1 MSKPPPSP
9 GFAAQFTARIVGA
22 IDAWQEERQQKKYGR
37 HDVRKAE
44 MLERLNDL
52 PGGDALKETVARNA
66 IPVDVQS
73 KRKLK
78 NAFGVVAKAP
88 GLPTVNV
95 EILNTGDPVAMAR
108 TTYHEFRHVLQMED
122 MGSIE
127 TGGGRRIKDVRTA
140 HMLSMMMEADAYTS
154 EVLAACKAAKSGH
167 PEYLDDLFTNRDGG
181 PNAQHAKAFLQKQP
195 FDSFKDDAGFARAL
209 FTDFMLNGL
218 DNYSTTYF
226 GNYRMQFLLSP
237 TLADFKQHLADTP
250 DAATVT
256 PSKQLTEIY
265 KQEFMDGVSVR
276 AIAHAFRRNLPQEE
290 QELLR
295 IIDTTVANADKY
307 TEDQYQRK
315 RDDILTRAG
324 SIYMKEDFYMNPPG
338 SAYNPVSKFLADAA
352 RRDAAATVTEFKAA
366 TVEKAPK
373 GHTIR

>member
-1 MSKPPPSP
+1 MPKAPTSP
-9 GFAAQFTARIVGA
+9 GFADQFKARIVGA
-22 IDAWQEERQQKKYGR
+22 IDAWQEERQQKKYGS
-37 HDVRKAE
+37 HDTRKAE
-44 MLERLNDL
+44 MLERLDDL
-52 PGGDALKETVARNA
+52 PGGGALKETIARND
-66 IPVDVQS
+66 IPVDVRS

-78 NAFGVVAKAP
+78 NAFGAVAKEQ
-88 GLPTVNV
+88 GRPTVNV
-95 EILNTGDPVAMAR
+95 EILNTGDPVGMAR

-127 TGGGRRIKDVRTA
+127 TGGARRIKDVRTA

-167 PEYLDDLFTNRDGG
+167 PEYLDDLFNNRDGG

-195 FDSFKDDAGFARAL
+195 FDSFKDDANFARAL

-237 TLADFKQHLADTP
+237 TLKDFRQHLADTP

-256 PSKQLTEIY
+256 PSKQLAEIY

-276 AIAHAFRRNLPQEE
+276 AIAHAFRRNLPKEE

-295 IIDTTVANADKY
+295 IIDTTVSNADKY

-315 RDDILTRAG
+315 REDILMRAN
-324 SIYMKEDFYMNPPG
+324 SIYMKEDFYMHPPG
-338 SAYNPVSKFLADAA
+338 TAYNPVSRFLAEAA
-352 RRDAAATVTEFKAA
+352 RRDAPVTVGEFKSA
-366 TVEKAPK
+366 TVEKSPK
-373 GHTIR
+373 PKRF